1 MRDRCSSPRRV
12 PRATMR
18 SMNLSFRPF
27 TDQSVEIDGAACLID
42 AIARMLDEQIG
53 GNPVLNR
60 LEAEAHVHRFTMAA
74 GKQSPSSRTS
84 TPEEVQDA

>member
-1 MRDRCSSPRRV
+1 
-12 PRATMR
+12 
-18 SMNLSFRPF
+18 MNLLFRPF

-60 LEAEAHVHRFTMAA
+60 LEAEAHVHRFTTAA
-74 GKQSPSSRTS
+74 RTELLSSGTS
-84 TPEEVQDA
+84 TLQEVQDA

>member
-1 MRDRCSSPRRV
+1 
-12 PRATMR
+12 
-18 SMNLSFRPF
+18 
-27 TDQSVEIDGAACLID
+27 
-42 AIARMLDEQIG
+42 MLDEQIG